1 LTVSFPKGFLFGWSQ
16 AGFQSEMGTP
26 GSEDPNSDWYA
37 WVHDQ
42 ENIASGLVSG
52 DLPENGPGYWGNY
65 RRFHDAAPRRTSRCW
80 GPRCRA
86 CPSLTGSPPGTSRR
100 GSPWGSS
107 RSRPF
112 PPEGRLTGI

>member
-1 LTVSFPKGFLFGWSQ
+1 MISFPKSFKFGWSQ

-52 DLPENGPGYWGNY
+52 DFPENGPGYWGNY
-65 RRFHDAAPRRTSRCW
+65 KMFHDNAEKMGLKIARIGVEWSRI
-80 GPRCRA
+80 
-86 CPSLTGSPPGTSRR
+86 
-100 GSPWGSS
+100 
-107 RSRPF
+107 F
-112 PPEGRLTGI
+112 PKPLPKPEGFDENKNDVVHVEINENVLRRMD